1 MYASVSGVCS
11 GVNNSSYVVN
21 GCLEK
26 RLAALAVAASAVGF
40 LASGLGRGRIRLL
53 RLLDDLAQT
62 ITLLVGPAALHFRHR
77 RLHFSEPRIRHFVLT
92 AGNESRLARSWAEVP
107 LAAIRMDIV

>member
-1 MYASVSGVCS
+1 MHASVYCLCGSIGSSG
-11 GVNNSSYVVN
+11 YVVN
-21 GCLEK
+21 GCLK
-26 RLAALAVAASAVGF
+26 HGLAGLAVAASAVGF

-77 RLHFSEPRIRHFVLT
+77 RLHFSEPSVCHFVLS
-92 AGNESRLARSWAEVP
+92 AGNESGLA
-107 LAAIRMDIV
+107 